1 MYESRIAAD
10 PLTVATV
17 EGFAPEID
25 ALAACNLSDHGFL
38 RAAWYRGNGQQPG
51 RTLIV
56 KRGQGAEGGAVIAA
70 IPTVSF
76 GPALARARKVAGCYW
91 PLRSPL
97 VAPDCSVI
105 ELSQALHHPEAS
117 RNLGPVLRVGPARI
131 DDPTIQRFIDA
142 AQLAR
147 WTVLS
152 RPAGTSWLLDLDPAV
167 EKGNTR
173 NSVARKMRA
182 GWRKFEALGTPQWRY
197 VRGEQWNEGVL
208 ADLARIEADSWI
220 ARTTDGSGAKFL
232 TPDQRAQWRVALT
245 DPELAQG
252 LMATILML
260 DARPV
265 GFSFDLDDGPI
276 RYAIAGTHAEDL
288 KHCYIGK
295 NINYRVMDDAVAAG
309 LRMMDLGA
317 GDSGY
322 KREMGAVAGYDLA
335 DLLFVRNAIAAR
347 LLARIWGAALPRQT
361 GPHG

>member
-10 PLTVATV
+10 HLTVAATS
-17 EGFAPEID
+17 GFPPEID

-38 RAAWYRGNGQQPG
+38 RAAWYRGDGQQAG

-56 KRGQGAEGGAVIAA
+56 RRGQGADDGAVIAA

-97 VAPDCSVI
+97 AAPDCSVI
-105 ELSQALHHPEAS
+105 ELAQALRHPEAV
-117 RNLGPVLRVGPARI
+117 RNLGPVWRLGPARA
-131 DDPTIQRFIDA
+131 DDPTIVQFITA

-173 NSVARKMRA
+173 SSVARKLRA
-182 GWRKFEALGTPQWRY
+182 GWRKFEALGTPQWRHI
-197 VRGEQWNEGVL
+197 RGDQWSEAVL
-208 ADLARIEADSWI
+208 ADLARIEGDSWI
-220 ARTTDGSGAKFL
+220 ARSTDGSGAKFL
-232 TPDQRAQWRVALT
+232 TPDLRAQWRAMLA
-245 DPELAQG
+245 DPVLAQS
-252 LMATILML
+252 LSATILML
-260 DARPV
+260 DSRPV
-265 GFSFDLDDGPI
+265 AFSFDCDDGPI
-276 RYAIAGTHAEDL
+276 RYAIASSHAEDL

-295 NINYRVMDDAVAAG
+295 HINYRVMDDAAAAG
-309 LRMMDLGA
+309 LRVMDLGA

-322 KREMGAVAGYDLA
+322 KREMGAVAGYDLT
-335 DLLFVRNAIAAR
+335 DLLFVRNAVAAR
-347 LLARIWGAALPRQT
+347 LLARIWGTALPRQT
-361 GPHG
+361 GLHG

>member
-10 PLTVATV
+10 HLTVASV

-25 ALAACNLSDHGFL
+25 ALAACNLSGHGFL

-56 KRGQGAEGGAVIAA
+56 RRGQGDDGGAVIAA

-76 GPALARARKVAGCYW
+76 GPTLARARKVAGCYW

-97 VAPDCSVI
+97 LARDCSVI
-105 ELSQALHHPEAS
+105 ELAEALHRPETA
-117 RNLGPVLRVGPARI
+117 RNLGPVWRIGPARV
-131 DDPTIQRFIDA
+131 DDPTIVRFTAA

-152 RPAGTSWLLDLDPAV
+152 RPAGTGWLLDLDPAV
-167 EKGNTR
+167 EKGSTR
-173 NSVARKMRA
+173 NSVARKLRA

-197 VRGEQWNEGVL
+197 IRGDQWNEGVL
-208 ADLARIEADSWI
+208 DDLARIEADSWI

-232 TPDQRAQWRVALT
+232 TPEQRAQWLVALT
-245 DPELAQG
+245 DPVLAQS
-252 LMATILML
+252 LCATILML

-265 GFSFDLDDGPI
+265 GFSFDCDDGPI
-276 RYAIAGTHAEDL
+276 RYGIASSHAEDL

-295 NINYRVMDDAVAAG
+295 HINYRAMDDATAAG
-309 LRMMDLGA
+309 LRIMDLGA

-335 DLLFVRNAIAAR
+335 DLLFVRNAVAAR
-347 LLARIWGAALPRQT
+347 LLARIWGNAQPRQT

>member
-10 PLTVATV
+10 PLTVASV

-56 KRGQGAEGGAVIAA
+56 KRGQGAENSAVIAA

-76 GPALARARKVAGCYW
+76 GPTLARARKVAGCYW

-97 VAPDCSVI
+97 AARDCSVI
-105 ELSQALHHPEAS
+105 ELAQALRHREALRS
-117 RNLGPVLRVGPARI
+117 LGPVWRVGPARV
-131 DDPTIQRFIDA
+131 DDPTIVRFIAA

-167 EKGNTR
+167 EKGNAR
-173 NSVARKMRA
+173 SSVARKLRA
-182 GWRKFEALGTPQWRY
+182 GWRKFEELGTPQWRY
-197 VRGEQWNEGVL
+197 VRGDVWNEAVL
-208 ADLARIEADSWI
+208 GDLAEIEADSWI
-220 ARTTDGSGAKFL
+220 GRATDGSGAKFL
-232 TPDQRAQWRVALT
+232 TPEHRAQWLAVLA
-245 DPELAQG
+245 DPVLAQS
-252 LMATILML
+252 LSVTILML

-265 GFSFDLDDGPI
+265 GFSFDCDDGPI
-276 RYAIAGTHAEDL
+276 RYAIAGSHVEDL
-288 KHCYIGK
+288 KHCYLGK
-295 NINYRVMDDAVAAG
+295 HINYRAMEDATAAG
-309 LRMMDLGA
+309 LRVMDLGA

-335 DLLFVRNAIAAR
+335 DLLFVRSAAAAR
-347 LLARIWGAALPRQT
+347 LLARIWGSALPQQT